1 MAQAGMSSEPV
12 EQSNSENNHDAGRDT
27 RILNID
33 SLHLHSNEIDSL
45 NRLAQTDPELAR
57 IVVEQKDRFDKREHG
72 SYRFGVISALI
83 LATVALVSLSFVLIE
98 LGVIATLLL
107 IFGIMAIALLLRV
120 LLTGEWSETS
130 WIGHFVSGMV
140 TLLGGKPKDP

>member
-1 MAQAGMSSEPV
+1 MSSEPV
-12 EQSNSENNHDAGRDT
+12 DQGNSGNSQGSGHDT

-57 IVVEQKDRFDKREHG
+57 IVVKQKDRFDKREHG
-72 SYRFGVISALI
+72 SYRFGVISALM

-98 LGVIATLLL
+98 LGVVATLLL
-107 IFGIMAIALLLRV
+107 IFGIMVIALLLRV

-130 WIGHFVSGMV
+130 WIGHFVTGIVS
-140 TLLGGKPKDP
+140 LLGGKPKDT